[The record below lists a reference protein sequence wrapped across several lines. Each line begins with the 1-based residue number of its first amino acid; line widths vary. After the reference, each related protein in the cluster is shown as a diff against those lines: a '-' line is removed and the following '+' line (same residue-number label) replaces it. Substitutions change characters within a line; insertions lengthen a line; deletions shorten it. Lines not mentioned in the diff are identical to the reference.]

1 MFCTQ
6 YRELQRRCDSK
17 RRIMSHF
24 MRYKPLDW
32 QADPSARSFAKE
44 TQTEILKLAAEMDMH
59 QRNCAICERKSD
71 RPPGQVEN
79 AQARESS
86 GNGISEGQ

>member
-1 MFCTQ
+1 
-6 YRELQRRCDSK
+6 
-17 RRIMSHF
+17 

-71 RPPGQVEN
+71 RTPGQVEN
-79 AQARESS
+79 AQAKESS
-86 GNGISEGQ
+86 GNGINEGQ